1 MGRHTVKRR
10 RPGLIW
16 GSIAALVAVCLVAG
30 GGIAWANGSLDDI
43 LPTGSATPDCE
54 ASTSLSVVA
63 DPAMA
68 PVMEA
73 IAAEYDADAGCAE
86 TTVTAQDSAD
96 TAAVLAAGGDPHA
109 DVWIPDSAA
118 WGSRTD
124 ATAASLGRPAPMV
137 DFGEPVATT
146 PVVFAA
152 PAAQAST
159 FAEKQGVGWS
169 SVLDGSV
176 VALLPDP
183 EADGASLAALGA
195 LGQHAPAD
203 DPRLFAGAMIA
214 LGKSIPRSL
223 DAALA
228 SAESASDPTVVITTE
243 QAVAAANVTPG
254 EDQFLALYPSDGTA
268 GVAYPFVRIGGESTG
283 DDGLDAA
290 IDDFEKSVHDA
301 AAIITAAGF
310 REGDGTGVVD
320 APGVVAQ
327 PVVLMA
333 GADGA
338 SQLGIL
344 RTWGVLTLRSRMLA
358 AIDVSGSME
367 EPAESG
373 LRRIDIFQQ
382 AASGALQKFSGEV
395 ELGVWVFSTRR
406 DGEQDWED
414 LAPISPLG
422 DAAHS
427 RQIGDIIAS
436 LPSRLG
442 GATGLYDTT
451 LAGVER
457 VRDGYDASKVN
468 SLLVITD
475 GRNEDENGISLDE
488 LLAELEQQADPDKPV
503 PVIMIGFGPD
513 TDLDAMTKIA
523 KVTGGAAYSATKPE
537 DLGDV
542 LVDALSQRSCR
553 PDC

>member
-16 GSIAALVAVCLVAG
+16 GSVAALVAVCLVAG
-30 GGIAWANGSLDDI
+30 GGIAWASGSLGGI
-43 LPTGSATPDCE
+43 IPTG
-54 ASTSLSVVA
+54 ASTPSCDTVRPLAVVA
-63 DPAMA
+63 DPAIA
-68 PVMEA
+68 PVMA
-73 IAAEYDADAGCAE
+73 GIAAEFDAAHPCTQ
-86 TTVTAQDSAD
+86 TTVKPQASAD
-96 TAAVLAAGGDPHA
+96 TASVLAAGNDVHA
-109 DVWIPDSAA
+109 DIWVPDSAA
-118 WGSRTD
+118 WRTRTD
-124 ATAASLGRPAPMV
+124 ATAASLGRPAPTAA
-137 DFGEPVATT
+137 FGDAVATT

-152 PAAQAST
+152 PAAQSAA
-159 FAEKQGVGWS
+159 FAEQPVGWS
-169 SVLDGSV
+169 SILDGSV
-176 VALLPDP
+176 SALLPDP
-183 EADGASLAALGA
+183 EGSGASLAALGA
-195 LGQHAPAD
+195 LGAHAPGD
-203 DPRLFAGAMIA
+203 DARPFAGAMIA
-214 LGKSIPRSL
+214 LGRTIPRSL
-223 DAALA
+223 DAALV
-228 SAESASDPTVVITTE
+228 SAESASTPTVVVTTE
-243 QAVAAANVTPG
+243 QAVASTNSAPDS
-254 EDQFLALYPSDGTA
+254 DQFLAIYPSDGTT
-268 GVAYPFVRIGGESTG
+268 GVGFPFVRVGGESTG
-283 DDGLDAA
+283 DEKLDELIAS
-290 IDDFEKSVHDA
+290 FEEAVHASGDA
-301 AAIITAAGF
+301 ITAGGF
-310 REGDGTGVVD
+310 REGDGTGVID

-338 SQLGIL
+338 SQLSIL
-344 RTWGVLTLRSRMLA
+344 RSWGVLNLRSRMLA

-367 EPAESG
+367 EPSESG

-395 ELGVWVFSTRR
+395 ELGVWVFSTQR
-406 DGEQDWED
+406 DGEKDWED
-414 LAPISPLG
+414 LAPIAPLG

-427 RQIGDIIAS
+427 EQIAGIIGS
-436 LPSRLG
+436 LPDRLG

-451 LAGVER
+451 LAGVKN

-475 GRNEDENGISLDE
+475 GRNEDENGITLDD
-488 LLAELEQQADPDKPV
+488 LLAQLEEQADPDKPV

-523 KVTGGAAYSATKPE
+523 KATGGAAYSATKPE